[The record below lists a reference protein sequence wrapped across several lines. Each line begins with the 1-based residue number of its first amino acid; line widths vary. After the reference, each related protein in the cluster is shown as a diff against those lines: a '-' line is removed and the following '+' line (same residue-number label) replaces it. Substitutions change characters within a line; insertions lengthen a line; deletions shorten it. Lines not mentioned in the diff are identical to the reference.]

1 MPIQRF
7 AVGPMGNNTYVVFD
21 EASVGRFGNEHA

>member
-7 AVGPMGNNTYVVFD
+7 AVGPMGNNLHVVFD